1 MRFLLDESGADE
13 VQRIIQGE
21 EPVFLPFMTIM
32 EVDYVL
38 RRVLPAPEVEHYM
51 AALREWP
58 AIIEE
63 SSPTWGQRA
72 AEVKSRGGLSM
83 ADAWIASLALLHDA
97 ELVHKDPEFDDVEG
111 LRSYRLPE

>member
-1 MRFLLDESGADE
+1 ML
-13 VQRIIQGE
+13 
-21 EPVFLPFMTIM
+21 LPFMTIM

-38 RRVLPAPEVEHYM
+38 RRILSPPEVERTM

-58 AIIEE
+58 ATIVE
-63 SSPTWGQRA
+63 SSPEWGQRA

-97 ELVHKDPEFDDVEG
+97 ELVHKDPEFDAVEG
-111 LRSYRLPE
+111 LRAHRLPD